1 MPLFQWRAIASRLY
15 IRKRQVRRNREEEGG
30 WGGLQ
35 FVSRILQKRYKKRR
49 GRGGNEGWPPPNPGD
64 TNGISLSGSPPK
76 RHHRPCMRDQRN
88 RANTKLD
95 KILEITFYSIF
106 FPKVWNSERNVI
118 FAMYFL
124 PIRWIRSSLSFR
136 R

>member
-1 MPLFQWRAIASRLY
+1 MAAARLA
-15 IRKRQVRRNREEEGG
+15 
-30 WGGLQ
+30 
-35 FVSRILQKRYKKRR
+35 
-49 GRGGNEGWPPPNPGD
+49 GRPPPNPGD
-64 TNGISLSGSPPK
+64 TNGISLLGSPPPK

-118 FAMYFL
+118 FAMYFFANSL
-124 PIRWIRSSLSFR
+124 DPQLVIFSPLDKTCFAHHFFCLFLFLGFICGIVPGDILTLLRSVPDRSS
-136 R
+136 